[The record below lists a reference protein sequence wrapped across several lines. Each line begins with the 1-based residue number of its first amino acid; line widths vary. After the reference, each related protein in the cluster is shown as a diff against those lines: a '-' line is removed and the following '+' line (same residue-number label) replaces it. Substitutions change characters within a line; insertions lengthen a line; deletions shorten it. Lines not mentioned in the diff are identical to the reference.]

1 MSNYQ
6 GLEASL
12 YDHFWA
18 QEDLDDRQFFTELV
32 AHQGGNC
39 LGCGTG
45 RTLVPLAEVGI
56 EVEGVDPAPEM
67 LAICQQKLDAAGLQ
81 VPLHEGTMEGLA
93 LGKKFHSILIP
104 GASFQ
109 LLTAPADAVRALDNI
124 RGHLEPGGQLL
135 VSLYIPW
142 FEIVN
147 DVAQGQWRL
156 HKQSVRES
164 DGARVLCH
172 TCTDID
178 RHSQL
183 LNVWNRYEIIDQSG
197 RIKATELHEMQLRYY
212 HQNEFLLL
220 LGKCGFEQVVPYAD
234 FQDDEPAD
242 GTAVITYRALTS
254 SSGGDI

>member
-1 MSNYQ
+1 MTNYQ

-12 YDHFWA
+12 YDYFWS
-18 QEDLDDRQFFTELV
+18 QEDLDDRQFFCELIE
-32 AHQGGNC
+32 HQGGNC
-39 LGCGTG
+39 LDLGCGTG
-45 RTLVPLAEVGI
+45 RTLIPLREAGI
-56 EVEGVDPAPEM
+56 EVEGLDPAPQM
-67 LAICQQKLDAAGLQ
+67 LALCQQKLEKAGLAAT
-81 VPLHEGTMEGLA
+81 LHEGNMEGLA
-93 LGKKFHSILIP
+93 LGKKFHSIILP

-109 LLTAPADAVRALDNI
+109 LLTDPADAVQTLNRI
-124 RGHLEPGGQLL
+124 REHLEPGGQLL

-156 HKQSVRES
+156 HKQSIREP
-164 DGARVLCH
+164 DGASVLCH

-178 RHSQL
+178 RHAQL

-197 RIKATELHEMQLRYY
+197 KITDTELHEMQLRYY
-212 HQNEFLLL
+212 HLNEFLLL

-242 GTAVITYRALTS
+242 GTAVITYRAMT
-254 SSGGDI
+254 